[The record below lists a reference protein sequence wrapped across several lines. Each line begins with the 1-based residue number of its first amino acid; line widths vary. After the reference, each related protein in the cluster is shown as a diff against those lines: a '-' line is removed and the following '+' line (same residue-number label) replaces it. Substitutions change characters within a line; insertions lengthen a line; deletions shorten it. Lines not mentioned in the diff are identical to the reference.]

1 VTDTARQPSTLDR
14 GVASARHRA
23 PGHEIERAT
32 RASRIGA
39 VGAVAAVLVLAS
51 MPAWG
56 DSSWM
61 RWVVEFAC
69 LLTLAQMWN
78 LLAGYGGVVSIGQ
91 QAFLGLGAYAL
102 FVLADDVGI
111 NPFICVP
118 LAGLFA
124 AIVAMPTAT
133 IVFRLSGGYFAVGT
147 WVVAEVYRLLI
158 ANASWL
164 GGGSG
169 KSLAAVREFSKVAR
183 ESTTYWIALAVALGS
198 VALVYL
204 LLRSRHG
211 LALTS
216 IRDSERASESQ
227 GIDVAGTKL
236 WVYIASAAGCG
247 LAGALYFLNTV
258 RISPDAAFNVGWTA
272 YIIFI
277 VVIGG
282 IGTIEGPILGT
293 LIFFVLRGALAD
305 YGSVYLIVLGVV
317 AILVMVRFPRGLWGF
332 VQERFDLRF
341 FPVQRRVRFLETRAM
356 EKSHD

>member
-1 VTDTARQPSTLDR
+1 MTN
-14 GVASARHRA
+14 SAQRPRRLEQGNVPA
-23 PGHEIERAT
+23 PGDHAPGYNIERAT
-32 RASRIGA
+32 RASR
-39 VGAVAAVLVLAS
+39 VGAVAAGAGALVLVS

-111 NPFICVP
+111 NPFLCVP

-124 AIVAMPTAT
+124 AVVAVPTAR

-183 ESTTYWIALAVALGS
+183 ESTTYWIALVVALGS

-227 GIDVAGTKL
+227 GIDVARTKL
-236 WVYIASAAGCG
+236 WVYIVSAAGCG

-293 LIFFVLRGALAD
+293 LIFFVLRGVLAD

-317 AILVMVRFPRGLWGF
+317 AVVVMVKFPRGLWGF

-341 FPVQRRVRFLETRAM
+341 FPVQRRVRFF
-356 EKSHD
+356 

>member
-1 VTDTARQPSTLDR
+1 LHAVTYR
-14 GVASARHRA
+14 V
-23 PGHEIERAT
+23 ERAT
-32 RASRIGA
+32 KASR
-39 VGAVAAVLVLAS
+39 VGAIAAGIGLLVLIS
-51 MPAWG
+51 LPGWG
-56 DSSWM
+56 ESSWM
-61 RWVVEFAC
+61 RVIVEFAC

-91 QAFLGLGAYAL
+91 QGFFGLGAYAL
-102 FVLADDVGI
+102 FVLADDLGI
-111 NPFICVP
+111 NPFLCVP
-118 LAGLFA
+118 LAGAFA
-124 AIVAMPTAT
+124 ALMAVPTAK

-169 KSLAAVREFSKVAR
+169 KSLAAVREFSKALR
-183 ESTTYWIALAVALGS
+183 ESTTYWIALAVAAGS
-198 VALVYL
+198 VGLVYL

-227 GIDVAGTKL
+227 GIDVAGTKF

-247 LAGALYFLNTV
+247 LAGALYFLNIV

-293 LIFFVLRGALAD
+293 LIFFLLRGALAD

-317 AILVMVRFPRGLWGF
+317 AVVVMVRFPRGLWGY

-341 FPVQRRVRFLETRAM
+341 FPVQRRVKF
-356 EKSHD
+356 D

>member
-1 VTDTARQPSTLDR
+1 
-14 GVASARHRA
+14 
-23 PGHEIERAT
+23 
-32 RASRIGA
+32 
-39 VGAVAAVLVLAS
+39 
-51 MPAWG
+51 
-56 DSSWM
+56 M
-61 RWVVEFAC
+61 RTVVEFVC
-69 LLTLAQMWN
+69 LLVLAQMWN

-91 QAFLGLGAYAL
+91 QAFLGLGGYAL
-102 FVLADDVGI
+102 FVLADDVGVD
-111 NPFICVP
+111 PFLCVP
-118 LAGLFA
+118 LAGIIA
-124 AIVAMPTAT
+124 ALLAVPTAKV
-133 IVFRLSGGYFAVGT
+133 VFRLRGGYFAVGT

-158 ANASWL
+158 ANTSAW

-169 KSLAAVREFSKVAR
+169 KSLAAVREYSKAVR
-183 ESTTYWIALAVALGS
+183 ESTTYWIALAVAVG
-198 VALVYL
+198 AIAFVYL

-227 GIDVAGTKL
+227 GINVSGTKL

-282 IGTIEGPILGT
+282 IGTIEGPIIGT
-293 LIFFVLRGALAD
+293 LLFFLLRGALAD
-305 YGSVYLIVLGVV
+305 YGTWYLIVLGAV
-317 AILVMVRFPRGLWGF
+317 AVLVMVKFPKGLWGF

-341 FPVQRRVRFLETRAM
+341 FPVQRRVRFTARPEVQPAAVEPQTR
-356 EKSHD
+356 SS

>member
-1 VTDTARQPSTLDR
+1 MTYRV
-14 GVASARHRA
+14 
-23 PGHEIERAT
+23 ERAT
-32 RASRIGA
+32 KASR
-39 VGAVAAVLVLAS
+39 VGAIAAGIGLLVLIS
-51 MPAWG
+51 LPGWG
-56 DSSWM
+56 ESSWM
-61 RWVVEFAC
+61 RVIVEFAC

-91 QAFLGLGAYAL
+91 QGFFGLGAYAL
-102 FVLADDVGI
+102 FVLADDLGI
-111 NPFICVP
+111 NPFLCVP
-118 LAGLFA
+118 LAGAFA
-124 AIVAMPTAT
+124 ALMAVPTAK

-169 KSLAAVREFSKVAR
+169 KSLAAVREFSKALR
-183 ESTTYWIALAVALGS
+183 ESTTYWIALAVAAGS
-198 VALVYL
+198 VGLVYL

-227 GIDVAGTKL
+227 GIDVAGTKF

-247 LAGALYFLNTV
+247 LAGALYFLNIV

-293 LIFFVLRGALAD
+293 LIFFLLRGALAD

-317 AILVMVRFPRGLWGF
+317 AVVVMVRFPRGLWGY

-341 FPVQRRVRFLETRAM
+341 FPVQRRVKF
-356 EKSHD
+356 D

>member
-1 VTDTARQPSTLDR
+1 MHAVTYR
-14 GVASARHRA
+14 V
-23 PGHEIERAT
+23 ERAT
-32 RASRIGA
+32 KASR
-39 VGAVAAVLVLAS
+39 VGAIAAGIGLLVLIS
-51 MPAWG
+51 LPGWG
-56 DSSWM
+56 ESSWM
-61 RWVVEFAC
+61 RVIVEFAC

-91 QAFLGLGAYAL
+91 QGFFGLGAYAL
-102 FVLADDVGI
+102 FVLADDLGI
-111 NPFICVP
+111 NPFLCVP
-118 LAGLFA
+118 LAGAFA
-124 AIVAMPTAT
+124 ALMAVPTAK

-169 KSLAAVREFSKVAR
+169 KSLAAVREFSKALR
-183 ESTTYWIALAVALGS
+183 ESTTYWIALAVAAGS
-198 VALVYL
+198 VGLVYL

-227 GIDVAGTKL
+227 GIDVAGTKF

-247 LAGALYFLNTV
+247 LAGALYFLNIV

-293 LIFFVLRGALAD
+293 LIFFLLRGALAD

-317 AILVMVRFPRGLWGF
+317 AVVVMVRFPRGLWGY

-341 FPVQRRVRFLETRAM
+341 FPVQRRVKF
-356 EKSHD
+356 D